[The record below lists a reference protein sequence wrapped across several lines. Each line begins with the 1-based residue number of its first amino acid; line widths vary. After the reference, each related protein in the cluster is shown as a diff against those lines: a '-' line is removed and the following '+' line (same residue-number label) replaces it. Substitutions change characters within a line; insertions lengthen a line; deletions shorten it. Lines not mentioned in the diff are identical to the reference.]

1 MRRGLFN
8 PTLRIV
14 HGIIAVLFIPSLI
27 HAQLSIVSAIDLSH
41 EQQQQILSL
50 LEVRH
55 EHSGICSNLSICKAY
70 LATFEEKAD
79 YGPMWYGDTI
89 VVNQS
94 GVLIAY
100 EFNKVDTIADKNK
113 TSYHSNDWHSSERM
127 FIPNDHS
134 AIYTMYT
141 CRFGGIPPSHGFAHR
156 RKEWNPKIETVLEI
170 LKIN

>member
-1 MRRGLFN
+1 MKKGLLN

-14 HGIIAVLFIPSLI
+14 HGIIAVLFMPSLI
-27 HAQLSIVSAIDLSH
+27 HAQLSIGSAINLSH

-55 EHSGICSNLSICKAY
+55 EHSGIYSNLKISEAY

-113 TSYHSNDWHSSERM
+113 TSYHSNDWHSSERI
-127 FIPNDHS
+127 FIPKNHS
-134 AIYTMYT
+134 AIYTMYI
-141 CRFGGIPPSHGFAHR
+141 CRFGGMPPSHGFEHI
-156 RKEWNPKIETVLEI
+156 RKEWNPKIETILEI
-170 LKIN
+170 LKIS

>member
-1 MRRGLFN
+1 MKKGLLN

-14 HGIIAVLFIPSLI
+14 HGIIALLFIPSLI
-27 HAQLSIVSAIDLSH
+27 HAQLSIGTAINLSH

-55 EHSGICSNLSICKAY
+55 EHSGVCSNLKISEAY
-70 LATFEEKAD
+70 MATFEEKAD

-100 EFNKVDTIADKNK
+100 ELNKVDTIADKSK
-113 TSYHSNDWHSSERM
+113 IPYRSNDWYSSERI

-134 AIYTMYT
+134 AIYTMYS

-156 RKEWNPKIETVLEI
+156 RKDWNPKIETI
-170 LKIN
+170 LKALKN